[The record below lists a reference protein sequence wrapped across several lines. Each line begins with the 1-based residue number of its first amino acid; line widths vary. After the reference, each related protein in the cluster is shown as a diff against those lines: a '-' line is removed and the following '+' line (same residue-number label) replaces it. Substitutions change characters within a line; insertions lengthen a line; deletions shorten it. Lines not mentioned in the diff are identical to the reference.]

1 MITVRQLLQD
11 KGRDIFA
18 VRPETSVFEAIG
30 LMAEKGVGALL
41 VMDGERLAGIFS
53 ERDYTRKVALKD
65 RSSRTTSVSEI
76 MTSSVITVRPDQTI
90 DECMVLMSN
99 NRIRHLP
106 VLEGDRVTGIIS
118 IKDALK
124 TVITEKEYIIQQ
136 LENYITGT
144 G

>member
-1 MITVRQLLQD
+1 MITVRQLLQE
-11 KGRDIFA
+11 KGREIFS
-18 VRPETSVFEAIG
+18 VRPETTVFEAIQ
-30 LMAEKGVGALL
+30 LMAEKGIGALL
-41 VMDGERLAGIFS
+41 VMDGTLLAGIFS

-65 RSSRTTSVSEI
+65 RSSRSTSVSEI
-76 MTSSVITVRPDQTI
+76 MTSNVITVRPEQTI

-106 VLEGDRVTGIIS
+106 VLDGDRVAGVVS